1 MPQFRFE
8 VSVSESWGR
17 TNIESARCNSDS
29 DDNTGTCMDAR
40 GLADAEMMATGKK
53 DDDREAE
60 LEAAIE
66 KIRKEIWKPGQTLP
80 NLRRAIASTLLELKH

>member
-40 GLADAEMMATGKK
+40 GMT
-53 DDDREAE
+53 DDDIMDGARRSSMDE
-60 LEAAIE
+60 LAAATVAAH
-66 KIRKEIWKPGQTLP
+66 KVLVF
-80 NLRRAIASTLLELKH
+80 